1 MPSIG
6 VRKFRIKHDRSW
18 AWHMGLF
25 LCVEP
30 KTDLGKRDF
39 YLFFCLGRHDF
50 SIGMIT
56 EYDSYED

>member
-1 MPSIG
+1 
-6 VRKFRIKHDRSW
+6 
-18 AWHMGLF
+18 MGLF

-56 EYDSYED
+56 EYDKYKD